1 MQSPFGDSPPNAQSF
16 GLLALASVCPTLVT
30 MDSVPDRPDA
40 PSLTP
45 LPRAGASIRI
55 SPDAYFA
62 APSERQAGG
71 FKNWLADHSM
81 AIGITAFAV
90 VPGATGLIAA
100 AHYRMEL
107 GDNRGSINAYLADPT
122 ADNQYEMTG
131 FGVEVVQDLADEGP
145 LPESIGA
152 NHGVGSAFL
161 DGAAVPYGAYIA
173 AGALAALG
181 RLYTGPIRRRR

>member
-1 MQSPFGDSPPNAQSF
+1 M
-16 GLLALASVCPTLVT
+16 
-30 MDSVPDRPDA
+30 DRPDA
-40 PSLTP
+40 PSPTP
-45 LPRAGASIRI
+45 SPRAEASIRI
-55 SPDAYFA
+55 SPDLYLA
-62 APSERQAGG
+62 APSESQSGG
-71 FKNWLADHSM
+71 FKDWIADHMM

-100 AHYRMEL
+100 AHYRTEL
-107 GDNRGSINAYLADPT
+107 GDNLSSINAYLEDPT

-145 LPESIGA
+145 LPESIGS

-173 AGALAALG
+173 SGALAALG